1 MSDPI
6 AGLLFQ
12 PGVRCDLEDGGA
24 YRITGNVDEL
34 GVAGSYR
41 VRLFDRVSGR
51 CIRETWSNT
60 AGAYAFNNIAYRYQG
75 YFVVAFDH
83 SDNPLNAAIADLIT
97 PELMP

>member
-1 MSDPI
+1 MSGRATILTLRRDM
-6 AGLLFQ
+6 
-12 PGVRCDLEDGGA
+12 EDGGS
-24 YRITGNVDEL
+24 YRITGTVDEL
-34 GVAGSYR
+34 GVVGAYR

-83 SDNPLNAAIADLIT
+83 GENASPQAGIVDLVT
-97 PELMP
+97 PDLMP